1 MTKEQISK
9 LIVQGG
15 FPDDSLERKL
25 LETHISWVIL
35 GDQFVYKIKKP
46 IKYSFLDFSTLS
58 KRKHFCLREIELNK
72 RFSNGIYLGVL
83 PIREYKGTYAL
94 GSSEGKVIDY
104 AVKMIKMDPQKQMDI
119 LVLGNKVRVADMQK
133 LAGIIVD
140 FHKGAV
146 IIKDKNVLDVAN
158 KFNDLEAEKEFLSQ
172 NIDDKMGE
180 VIDWAIKLSNAFL
193 KSYKPLMEARLQS
206 GFYRDCHGDLHCR
219 NIFLLPEPQPFDC
232 IEFNDDYRHID
243 LLNEVAFLCMDLDAL
258 DRSDLS
264 KSFITQYN
272 SLFPII
278 RNEREKMLFDYFKGY
293 RANVRAKVN
302 SLRARSAVGKEDK
315 TKALEE
321 VVKYVEL
328 MEFYLNGLGMDV

>member
-1 MTKEQISK
+1 MTQEQISK
-9 LIVQGG
+9 LIAQGG

-46 IKYSFLDFSTLS
+46 IKYSFLDFSSLS

-83 PIREYKGTYAL
+83 PIKEYKGAYTL
-94 GSSEGKVIDY
+94 GSSKGKVIDY
-104 AVKMIKMDPQKQMDI
+104 AVKMRKMDPQRQMDV
-119 LVLGNKVRVADMQK
+119 LVLDNKVTEADMQE
-133 LAGIIVD
+133 LARTIVD
-140 FHKGAV
+140 FHKNAG
-146 IIKDKNVLDVAN
+146 IIKEKNVLDVAD

-172 NIDDKMGE
+172 NTDGNTEEI
-180 VIDWAIKLSNAFL
+180 IDWAIKLSNAFL
-193 KSYKPLMEARLQS
+193 KRYKFLMEARLQS

-219 NIFLLPEPQPFDC
+219 NIFLLTQPQPFDC

-264 KSFITQYN
+264 NSFLTHYN
-272 SLFPII
+272 SLFPIM
-278 RNEREKMLFDYFKGY
+278 RNEKEKNLFSYFKGY

-302 SLRARSAVGKEDK
+302 SLRARSAVGKKDK

-321 VVKYVEL
+321 ATKYVEL
-328 MEFYLNGLGMDV
+328 MEFYLKGLEMDV